1 MTNPH
6 LAYRADIDGL
16 RALAILVVVAFHAY
30 PEWLHGGFVGVDVFF
45 VISGYLISGIL
56 LRGLTANNFSFTEFY
71 ARRIKRIFPALSLVL
86 ISCLVFGW
94 FALLADEYKM
104 LGKHSAA
111 GAAFISNIF
120 YWQEA
125 GYFDKS
131 AELKPL
137 LHLWSLGIEE
147 QFYIFWPVLLFFAHR
162 FGFNLFRFISFF
174 CLASFAVNVV
184 ATAGNTVFSFYLPL
198 TRAWELLAG
207 GLLAF
212 FNLNKREGLNFNLL
226 WLDSR
231 LSGSTTRNTN
241 IKLSNNLKSWLGLIL
256 VLIAAVGFN
265 TKINF
270 PGFLAAVPVLGAVL
284 IISAGPHAWANKNL
298 LASKLMVF
306 LGLISYPLYL
316 WHWPLL
322 AFLRIIEP
330 DASFTMRFSTVA
342 LSLLLAWLTYQLL
355 EKYVRKNKSWFVTFT
370 LLIIMLLIAG
380 AGFNIYSRDGLG
392 FRHKQIES
400 QLEPLKWDEKDLNR
414 QSDCLRDFKKLGM
427 EGYCLRSST
436 APISVALIGDSHANH
451 LFYGL
456 ERFYSRLGQGL
467 INLGSG
473 GCPPF
478 YDLESRNKKVG
489 EVCQGKM
496 NYVLDY
502 VVSSPSIKTVV
513 LSGSSIQYTSG
524 DGPGNE
530 MREGDFELRSI
541 DGGATAQRNV
551 EIFGRAMDQTLSR
564 LQHAGKDVVFAI
576 DIPEMGFDPR
586 ACFASSFM
594 KLTHRL
600 PKTPCATVKQ
610 DVVSRS
616 QIYRAKVTEILNRF
630 PSVKRWD
637 PADYLCDEQ
646 YCWAVIDGKAIYRDA
661 AHLSLEGSLYLGDH
675 FSPK

>member
-6 LAYRADIDGL
+6 LVYRADIDGL

-30 PEWLHGGFVGVDVFF
+30 PEWLHGGFVGVDIFF

-56 LRGLTANNFSFTEFY
+56 LRGLTAKNFSFTEFY
-71 ARRIKRIFPALSLVL
+71 ARRIKRIFPALTLVI

-111 GAAFISNIF
+111 GAAFMSNIV

-147 QFYIFWPVLLFFAHR
+147 QFYVFWPVLMFFAHR
-162 FGFNLFRFISFF
+162 FRLNTFGFILFFG
-174 CLASFAVNVV
+174 LASFAVNVV
-184 ATAGNTVFSFYLPL
+184 STASNPIFSFYLPF

-207 GLLAF
+207 GMLAI
-212 FNLNKREGLNFNLL
+212 FNINKREGANLNLSRL
-226 WLDSR
+226 VSR
-231 LSGSTTRNTN
+231 LSGNSIKYTN

-256 VLIAAVGFN
+256 VLIASIGFN
-265 TKINF
+265 KEINF
-270 PGFLAAVPVLGAVL
+270 PGFWAAVPTLGAVL
-284 IISAGPHAWANKNL
+284 MISAGPHAWVNKNL

-306 LGLISYPLYL
+306 IGLISYPLYL

-330 DASFTMRFSTVA
+330 NASLTLRFAMVA

-355 EKYVRKNKSWFVTFT
+355 EKYVRGNNSRFVTFA
-370 LLIIMLLIAG
+370 LVIAMSLIAG

-400 QLEPLKWDEKDLNR
+400 QLEPLKWDDKNLNR
-414 QSDCLRDFKKLGM
+414 RSDCLNEFKKLGP

-436 APISVALIGDSHANH
+436 PTISVALIGDSHANH

-456 ERFYSRLGQGL
+456 ERFYSRSSQGL

-478 YDLESRNKKVG
+478 YDLESWNKKVG

-496 NYVLDY
+496 NYALNYVL
-502 VVSSPSIKTVV
+502 SSASIKTVI

-524 DGPGNE
+524 DGLGNE
-530 MREGDFELRSI
+530 MREGDFQLKSTK
-541 DGGATAQRNV
+541 DAGAKSNAD
-551 EIFGRAMDQTLSR
+551 IFGHAMEETLKR
-564 LQHAGKDVVFAI
+564 LQEAGKKVVFAI
-576 DIPEMGFDPR
+576 DIPEMDFDPR
-586 ACFASSFM
+586 VCFASSFM
-594 KLTHRL
+594 TLTHRL
-600 PKTPCATVKQ
+600 PKTPCAMLKQ
-610 DVVSRS
+610 DVVNRS
-616 QIYRAKVTEILNRF
+616 QVYKAKVTEVLNKF
-630 PSVKRWD
+630 PNVKRWD
-637 PADYLCDEQ
+637 PAEYLCDEQ
-646 YCWAVIDGKAIYRDA
+646 YCWAMLDGQTMYRDA
-661 AHLSLEGSLYLGDH
+661 AHLSLAGSLYLGDN
-675 FSPK
+675 FFPR